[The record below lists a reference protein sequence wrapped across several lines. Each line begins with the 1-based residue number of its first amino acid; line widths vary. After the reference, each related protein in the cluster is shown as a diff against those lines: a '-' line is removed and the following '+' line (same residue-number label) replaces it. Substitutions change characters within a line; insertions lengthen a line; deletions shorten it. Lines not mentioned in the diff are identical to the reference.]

1 MYVEKIAIRI
11 AEATLS
17 FVITPRYAT
26 SRCIGF
32 FASTWSAFSIFRQ
45 STYSI
50 PGETIPRYW
59 IDWDSWVRIELRPIP
74 TLGHSPFS
82 LSLSLSRIHTHIH
95 IHSLFTLPSSFF
107 SFSFPFSVVRR
118 VVFVSV
124 YRVRVPLQF
133 FGFIYFASSSLF
145 PYSSFVR
152 ASFDSTLYIDR
163 RCRALIFACRAP
175 KKKGTYA
182 IVCVSI
188 LHRNPSSRFEK
199 VGHRFSTIRFHL
211 RLFQKSK
218 SLFLFLS
225 CATLLFYLRN
235 QFNDVDSN
243 RFLFLVLLGNFKFIL
258 YDFFLGK

>member
-1 MYVEKIAIRI
+1 MHRGIFIIFPVSLRVPKCMSKRSRYVSRKRHYR
-11 AEATLS
+11 LS
-17 FVITPRYAT
+17 LLLVTRPLVVSDS
-26 SRCIGF
+26 SRVREVHSRF
-32 FASTWSAFSIFRQ
+32 FAKY
-45 STYSI
+45 YSI
-50 PGETIPRYW
+50 PVKRYHRYW
-59 IDWDSWVRIELRPIP
+59 IDWDSWVHIELRPIP

-82 LSLSLSRIHTHIH
+82 LSLSLSRIHTQTHTH
-95 IHSLFTLPSSFF
+95 AYTPSLHSPRPFF

-175 KKKGTYA
+175 KKKKGTYA

-188 LHRNPSSRFEK
+188 LHRNPSRP
-199 VGHRFSTIRFHL
+199 L
-211 RLFQKSK
+211 RKSW
-218 SLFLFLS
+218 
-225 CATLLFYLRN
+225 AP
-235 QFNDVDSN
+235 
-243 RFLFLVLLGNFKFIL
+243 
-258 YDFFLGK
+258 FFDN

>member
-1 MYVEKIAIRI
+1 MHRGIFIIFSVIVACPEMYVEKIAIYI

-32 FASTWSAFSIFRQ
+32 FASTWGAFSIFRKVLLD
-45 STYSI
+45 

-59 IDWDSWVRIELRPIP
+59 IDWDSWVHIELRPIP

-82 LSLSLSRIHTHIH
+82 LSLSLSRIYTRTHTR

-188 LHRNPSSRFEK
+188 LHRNPSRP
-199 VGHRFSTIRFHL
+199 L
-211 RLFQKSK
+211 RKSW
-218 SLFLFLS
+218 
-225 CATLLFYLRN
+225 AP
-235 QFNDVDSN
+235 
-243 RFLFLVLLGNFKFIL
+243 
-258 YDFFLGK
+258 FFDN